1 MENRNPGNGFT
12 KEADFYTVTINFGS
26 SHKMDE
32 AIEIAR
38 HYAKKI
44 FLRSDNQRIRQRWN
58 SDWKMRL
65 PSRWRSL
72 GMKGVSV

>member
-1 MENRNPGNGFT
+1 MENRNSVNDFT

-38 HYAKKI
+38 HYAKKYSCVVAI
-44 FLRSDNQRIRQRWN
+44 NAYDRDGIPIGRC
-58 SDWKMRL
+58 DCL
-65 PSRWRSL
+65 PD
-72 GMKGVSV
+72 GGVWG